1 MTLGDIIKA
10 YRNAHDYSMGD
21 FAKMSGLSKPYI
33 SMLERDI
40 NSSTGRSI
48 IPSVPTLQAVARVM
62 NISLDTLMQQ
72 IDGDQLIDVTK
83 TKTKKSYY
91 LDPKTAKV
99 AQELY
104 DNHRVLF
111 DASRKLK
118 PESLKEVEAFIKYQ
132 LAKENNEDID

>member
-1 MTLGDIIKA
+1 MATKGEKLYQARQTKGYTRADVAKFTGINDKLIYKYEKDIVTNIPLDNLEKLC
-10 YRNAHDYSMGD
+10 NFYS
-21 FAKMSGLSKPYI
+21 
-33 SMLERDI
+33 I
-40 NSSTGRSI
+40 N
-48 IPSVPTLQAVARVM
+48 PSYVVGWNDSAPSQ
-62 NISLDTLMQQ
+62 
-72 IDGDQLIDVTK
+72 G
-83 TKTKKSYY
+83 YY
-91 LDPKTAKV
+91 TNPKTAKF